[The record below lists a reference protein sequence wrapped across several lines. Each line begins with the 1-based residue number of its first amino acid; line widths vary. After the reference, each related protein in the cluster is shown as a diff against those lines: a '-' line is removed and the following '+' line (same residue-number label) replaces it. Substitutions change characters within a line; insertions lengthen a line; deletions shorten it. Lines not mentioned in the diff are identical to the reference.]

1 MREPGNDGT
10 VAFLCGGDTVTVST
24 RELVQQLQR
33 RPGALAAAFVRRV
46 YDLLVDRF
54 ARNDVLTYASAI
66 AVQLLTALIPLALLS
81 FLLLGAFGDQ
91 AVWREQLAPT
101 VAGRTSVETYQA
113 IDAVAEGLI
122 SGRHTEWIVF
132 AVLISLWEISG
143 AVRAVMGALNRIFER
158 EETRPIW
165 HRFGLSF
172 ALALCLAACTLGAL
186 VLTSRGGG
194 WVDWGAAQPLWALI
208 RWLAVVFLLWA
219 AVALLI
225 RFAPNGHE
233 PSGWVTLGGV
243 IVIAAWIGASL
254 VFGWWVTS
262 VADYT
267 TPFGTAIALLTVVG
281 YLYTS
286 AIVFL
291 VGAQVDQLLIEQ
303 ATARKKPFAG
313 LL

>member
-1 MREPGNDGT
+1 M
-10 VAFLCGGDTVTVST
+10 ST
-24 RELVQQLQR
+24 RDLVQQLQR
-33 RPGALAAAFVRRV
+33 RPGALAAAFVHRV
-46 YDLLVDRF
+46 YDLLVERF
-54 ARNDVLTYASAI
+54 ARNDILTYASAI
-66 AVQLLTALIPLALLS
+66 ALQLLTALIPLALLS
-81 FLLLGAFGDQ
+81 FLLLGEFHDQ
-91 AVWREQLAPT
+91 TVWRDQLPPQF
-101 VAGRTSVETYQA
+101 AGRTSVDTYQA
-113 IDAVAEGLI
+113 INSVAEGLI
-122 SGRHTEWIVF
+122 SGRHTEWIAF

-143 AVRAVMGALNRIFER
+143 AGRAIMGALNRIFER

-165 HRFGLSF
+165 RRFGLSF
-172 ALALCLAACTLGAL
+172 ALALGLAVCTLGAL

-208 RWLAVVFLLWA
+208 RWLAVVVLLWA

-225 RFAPNGHE
+225 RVAPDAHE
-233 PSGWVTLGGV
+233 PPGWVTLGSV
-243 IVIAAWIGASL
+243 IVIVAWIGASL

-267 TPFGTAIALLTVVG
+267 TPFGTAIALLTLVG

>member
-1 MREPGNDGT
+1 
-10 VAFLCGGDTVTVST
+10 VSA
-24 RELVQQLQR
+24 RDVVQQLQH
-33 RPGALAAAFVRRV
+33 RPGAFAAAFVRRV
-46 YDLLVDRF
+46 YELLVQRF
-54 ARNDVLTYASAI
+54 SCNDILTYASAI
-66 AVQLLTALIPLALLS
+66 ALQLLTALIPLALLC
-81 FLLLGAFGDQ
+81 FLLLGAFGEQ
-91 AVWREQLAPT
+91 NVWREQLAPQFS
-101 VAGRTSVETYQA
+101 GRTSVDTYQA
-113 IDAVAEGLI
+113 IDSVVEGLI
-122 SGRHTEWIVF
+122 SGKHTEWIVF

-143 AVRAVMGALNRIFER
+143 AVRAIMGALNRIFER
-158 EETRPIW
+158 EETRSLW

-172 ALALCLAACTLGAL
+172 ALALGLAACTLGAL

-219 AVALLI
+219 AIALLI
-225 RFAPNGHE
+225 RVAPNAHE
-233 PSGWVTLGGV
+233 APGWVTLGGV
-243 IVIAAWIGASL
+243 MVIAAWIGASL

-267 TPFGTAIALLTVVG
+267 TPFGTAIALLTLVG

-303 ATARKKPFAG
+303 AGARKKPFAG